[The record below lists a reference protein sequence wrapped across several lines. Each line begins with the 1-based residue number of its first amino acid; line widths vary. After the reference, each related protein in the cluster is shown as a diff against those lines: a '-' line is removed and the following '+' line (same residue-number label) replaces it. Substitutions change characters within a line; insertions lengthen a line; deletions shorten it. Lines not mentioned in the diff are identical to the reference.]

1 MITNE
6 RQYRITR
13 SEADRFRRAIGELA
27 ADPAGREDVHPR
39 LVRAERE
46 AMESQLADLQAEL
59 AEYDRLKSA
68 DLSVISIGSFDGLA
82 DGLIKARIA
91 SGLSQKALA
100 ERLSL
105 KEQQIQRYEAERYA
119 SASYQ
124 RLREIAGALG
134 VRITNN
140 ILLPVAPGNFRE
152 LVSKLRQVG
161 LDRDFLLSRLLPSA
175 DAARATGE
183 IGREDDDAA
192 LTAKAGA
199 VLERVFG
206 WARDNVFGAQALQA
220 PRFAAAE
227 ARFKMPAGRNQAA
240 TSLYAAYANY
250 LAVVALK
257 GARTLPKGEIPTDA
271 GGMRRCL
278 VERHGAI
285 DLKSTL
291 HLAWDFGVVVLPLRD
306 RGTFHGACWRY
317 EGRNA
322 IVLKQTSGHE
332 ARWHFDL
339 LHELFH
345 AGQLPENETL
355 EIIEADETSTERRNS
370 DEEIAASQF
379 AGDVVLDGQA
389 ENLAQACVRAARNS
403 IERLKGVVPTVAAQH
418 GVDVGALANY
428 LAFRLS
434 WQGVNWWGAAAN
446 LQADDSDPWVIA
458 RDVFVERFPY
468 HIENDL
474 DRQLCAS
481 QLGFKLSVPDL
492 QEAMLDDELCRGC
505 ARRVGYRAQLCGAAR
520 ARRRLRTRP
529 DRRATFAREVVDAHS
544 PVTHDSPMYPTEANS
559 ATTPQPVRK

>member
-13 SEADRFRRAIGELA
+13 SEADRFRKAISELA
-27 ADPAGREDVHPR
+27 HPAVRPDVHPR
-39 LVRAERE
+39 LLQAERE

-68 DLSVISIGSFDGLA
+68 DLSVISIDSFDELA
-82 DGLIKARIA
+82 DGLIQARIA

-100 ERLSL
+100 DRLGL

-134 VRITNN
+134 VRIKND
-140 ILLPVAPGNFRE
+140 ILLPVAPDSFGG

-161 LDRDFLLSRLLPSA
+161 LERDFLLSRLLPSA
-175 DAARATGE
+175 DAARASGE
-183 IGREDDDAA
+183 VASEDGDYA

-206 WARDNVFGAQALQA
+206 WTRDNVFGAQALVA

-227 ARFKMPAGRNQAA
+227 ARFKMPANRAQAT

-257 GARTLPKGEIPTDA
+257 GARSLPKAEIPTDPA
-271 GGMRRCL
+271 VMHRRIQETYKT
-278 VERHGAI
+278 V
-285 DLKSTL
+285 DLKSAL
-291 HLAWDFGVVVLPLRD
+291 HTAWDLGVVVLPLRD
-306 RGTFHGACWRY
+306 RGTFHGAYWRY
-317 EGRNA
+317 GGRNA
-322 IVLKQTSGHE
+322 VVLKQTSKHE
-332 ARWHFDL
+332 ARWLFDL

-345 AGQLPENETL
+345 AGQRPEADTL
-355 EIIEADETSTERRNS
+355 EVIEADETSAERRNS

-379 AGDVVLDGQA
+379 AGDVVLNGEA
-389 ENLAQACVRAARNS
+389 ETLAQACVQAARKS
-403 IERLKGVVPTVAAQH
+403 VERLKSVVPSIAEKN
-418 GVDVGALANY
+418 GVSVGGLANY

-434 WQGVNWWGAAAN
+434 WQGVNWWGTAAN
-446 LQADDSDPWVIA
+446 LQAEDSDPWKIA

-468 HIENDL
+468 DIDNEL
-474 DRQLCAS
+474 DRQL
-481 QLGFKLSVPDL
+481 
-492 QEAMLDDELCRGC
+492 LD
-505 ARRVGYRAQLCGAAR
+505 RAL
-520 ARRRLRTRP
+520 
-529 DRRATFAREVVDAHS
+529 H
-544 PVTHDSPMYPTEANS
+544 
-559 ATTPQPVRK
+559 